1 MSASS
6 SPPSSSSSPPRT
18 RKRARKH
25 KQRSPPSDEF
35 ASVPDESSTL
45 PLHPSVYDVVKWDGD
60 EFPLRLYSCPNGSCA
75 FSSLLRACT
84 GEVKA
89 DDLPHLRGQLKDY
102 IAAIPA
108 EQWGDASTDFPTP
121 RQYVD
126 HFFGSPDTHVD
137 RSVFQHFLDADSL
150 PVLPHLKPSMIFVIA
165 VQRCNPDADIDEDED
180 DVKVQS
186 QNVPQVRVVVH
197 KIVRRR
203 STISPSSPY
212 SRHYRDCVVL
222 YQMTGDAPHHFE
234 AVTFDANGQ
243 NHELPLDHPFVHALD
258 QAASYRFIAEAYDT
272 AFVCPALLGW
282 EFPCF
287 LDESCIVRAVVEEK
301 YDNSKFSAIPKVQ
314 QLLNNAQGDL
324 NKSDDRFLKYLVSLS
339 LISQHPMTDAARDE
353 EYTKF
358 ALFLEEKE
366 PCNVPIVCA
375 CMLISF
381 FLHANPDHRRW
392 FFTQNISM
400 KTLATII
407 VPVMKDNYLL
417 NRLFLTLRHANRRL
431 TRPEVQ
437 AMAKA
442 IEHDHRI
449 AHDGWDL
456 DEKGQLVFD
465 IIHSDG
471 SAEGDARV
479 LAREKSTWSVSD
491 LVKQRD
497 WASIV
502 EAAQTRI
509 LKLVVNQLGEEVR
522 KRRELSV
529 TFKGNGK
536 DVWWFTAEQIRAF
549 DHQPWIKALEA
560 HEKRVTEEKAAKKR
574 AREEEKMQE
583 DEEEDEEMIRLR
595 EELEKVRRE
604 LETWKKADAERQ
616 KKAKDAARAAEAKR
630 RKELEEKEA
639 ELAKER
645 ERLERDK
652 AEFEA
657 EKEAWEKNKRVRVE
671 DEVKVNE

>member
-1 MSASS
+1 MF
-6 SPPSSSSSPPRT
+6 
-18 RKRARKH
+18 
-25 KQRSPPSDEF
+25 E
-35 ASVPDESSTL
+35 
-45 PLHPSVYDVVKWDGD
+45 VVKWKGD
-60 EFPLRLYSCPNGSCA
+60 EVPLRLYSWPNGSCA

-84 GEVKA
+84 GEVQE
-89 DDLPHLRGQLKDY
+89 DDSPHLRSQLKDY

-108 EQWGDASTDFPTP
+108 EQWDDASTDFPTP
-121 RQYVD
+121 QHYID
-126 HFFGSPDTHVD
+126 HFFGSTDTHVD
-137 RSVFQHFLDADSL
+137 RSAFQHFLDADSL
-150 PVLPHLKPSMIFVIA
+150 SILPHLMPSIIYVIT

-203 STISPSSPY
+203 STMPPFSP
-212 SRHYRDCVVL
+212 HCHDCVVL

-234 AVTFDANGQ
+234 AVTFDADGQ
-243 NHELPLDHPFVHALD
+243 SHQLPLTHPFIHALD
-258 QAASYRFIAEAYDT
+258 QAASYRFITEAYDT
-272 AFVCPALLGW
+272 AFVCPALLSW

-301 YDNSKFSAIPKVQ
+301 YDNSKFSAILKVQ
-314 QLLNNAQGDL
+314 QLMNHVQVDL

-339 LISQHPMTDAARDE
+339 LISQHRMTDAAREE
-353 EYTKF
+353 EYAKF

-366 PCNVPIVCA
+366 PCNLPIVCA
-375 CMLISF
+375 CMLISL

-392 FFTQNISM
+392 FFTQNVSM

-407 VPVMKDNYLL
+407 VPVIKDNYLL
-417 NRLFLTLRHANRRL
+417 DRLFLTLRHANRRL

-456 DEKGQLVFD
+456 DEQGQLVFD
-465 IIHSDG
+465 IIRSDG
-471 SAEGDARV
+471 SPEGDARV
-479 LAREKSTWSVSD
+479 LAREKSTWSVSE
-491 LVKQRD
+491 LMKQRD
-497 WASIV
+497 WASVV

-509 LKLVVNQLGEEVR
+509 LKLVINQLGAEVR
-522 KRRELSV
+522 KKRELSV
-529 TFKGNGK
+529 TFKGNDK
-536 DVWWFTAEQIRAF
+536 DMWWFTAEQIRAF

-560 HEKRVTEEKAAKKR
+560 HEKRVMEEKLAKKR
-574 AREEEKMQE
+574 AREEEKMQD
-583 DEEEDEEMIRLR
+583 DEEEDEEKIKLR
-595 EELEKVRRE
+595 EELEEVRRE
-604 LETWKKADAERQ
+604 LETLKKGDAERQ
-616 KKAKDAARAAEAKR
+616 KKAKEAARAAETKR
-630 RKELEEKEA
+630 RKELEEKEM

-652 AEFEA
+652 AEFQA
-657 EKEAWEKNKRVRVE
+657 EKEAWQKSKRVRVQ
-671 DEVKVNE
+671 DEEKTNE

>member
-1 MSASS
+1 V
-6 SPPSSSSSPPRT
+6 
-18 RKRARKH
+18 
-25 KQRSPPSDEF
+25 E
-35 ASVPDESSTL
+35 
-45 PLHPSVYDVVKWDGD
+45 
-60 EFPLRLYSCPNGSCA
+60 
-75 FSSLLRACT
+75 
-84 GEVKA
+84 A
-89 DDLPHLRGQLKDY
+89 DDPPHLRSQLMDY

-108 EQWGDASTDFPTP
+108 ERWDDTSTDFPTP
-121 RQYVD
+121 QQYVD
-126 HFFGSPDTHVD
+126 HFFGSTDTHVD
-137 RSVFQHFLDADSL
+137 RSVFQHFLDADCL
-150 PVLPHLKPSMIFVIA
+150 PILPHLKPSIIYVIT
-165 VQRCNPDADIDEDED
+165 VQRCNPDADIDDDED

-203 STISPSSPY
+203 STILPSSAY
-212 SRHYRDCVVL
+212 CHNCVVL
-222 YQMTGDAPHHFE
+222 YQMTGEAPHHFE
-234 AVTFDANGQ
+234 AVTLNATSQ
-243 NHELPLDHPFVHALD
+243 SHHQLPLTHPFIHALD
-258 QAASYRFIAEAYDT
+258 QAASYRFISEAYDT
-272 AFVCPALLGW
+272 AFVCPALLSW
-282 EFPCF
+282 EFPCL

-301 YDNSKFSAIPKVQ
+301 YDNSKFSVIPKVQ
-314 QLLNNAQGDL
+314 QLMNHAQGDL
-324 NKSDDRFLKYLVSLS
+324 DKSDDRFLKYLVSLS
-339 LISQHPMTDAARDE
+339 LISQHQLTDAAREE

-366 PCNVPIVCA
+366 PCNLPIVCA

-407 VPVMKDNYLL
+407 VPVIKDNYLL
-417 NRLFLTLRHANRRL
+417 DRLFLTLRHANRRL

-449 AHDGWDL
+449 AQDDWDL

-479 LAREKSTWSVSD
+479 LAREKSTWSASD
-491 LVKQRD
+491 LVKQPD
-497 WASIV
+497 WTSIV
-502 EAAQTRI
+502 ETAQTRI
-509 LKLVVNQLGEEVR
+509 LKLVVNQLGAEVR
-522 KRRELSV
+522 KKRELSV
-529 TFKGNGK
+529 TFKGDDK
-536 DVWWFTAEQIRAF
+536 DIWWFTAEQIRAF

-560 HEKRVTEEKAAKKR
+560 HEKRVMEEKLAKRR

-583 DEEEDEEMIRLR
+583 DEGEDEEKIRLR
-595 EELEKVRRE
+595 EELEEIRRE

-616 KKAKDAARAAEAKR
+616 KKAKDAARAAEVKR
-630 RKELEEKEA
+630 RKELEEKET

-652 AEFEA
+652 AAFEA
-657 EKEAWEKNKRVRVE
+657 EKEAWEKSKRVRGE
-671 DEVKVNE
+671 DEVKMNE